1 MSPLTL
7 GDACLNFALPDCVFS
22 GLGGFASGCPW
33 RFLVLAGFILGLLLM
48 RHHLGGSDSCVFIY
62 RRHLV
67 PFACVLVCLMWT
79 DSERSCPVCYYC
91 LAQCP
96 LCPVFLLCFRTVV
109 GFSRWYGLP
118 SFFPLRLGILWEVCW
133 GCLSSLGGQ
142 VRVSVC
148 SSLLCSIHCFVIS

>member
-1 MSPLTL
+1 MCVSI
-7 GDACLNFALPDCVFS
+7 LPFRIVY
-22 GLGGFASGCPW
+22 
-33 RFLVLAGFILGLLLM
+33 FLVSRGLLLDVPGASLCWPGSS
-48 RHHLGGSDSCVFIY
+48 LGSFYCAIILGVPIAAFSSIGDIWF
-62 RRHLV
+62 

-118 SFFPLRLGILWEVCW
+118 SFFPLRIGILWEVCW

-148 SSLLCSIHCFVIS
+148 AVLCSVLFTIL